1 MSHEPLITN
10 LTLFYQTLAAL
21 QHISPSNILLP
32 PNQISLTAAHDA
44 GLCPEAIDL
53 LNRLPHLCSDISSLP
68 ILPDGTQAVFY
79 TSEDEC
85 LEWARRPT
93 YQDAP
98 EIASS
103 AFVLTSPNIYGTSLT
118 YDTLSRKLLPW
129 EAWGKHVDFEI
140 AEMENPFS
148 FFSVDAK
155 SPDEILKPWIKN
167 FIALDWVCFGGD
179 DGDGIII
186 KQPEVDELEDTIIG
200 GGGGGRGYVVDADIV
215 VQYQAQFIQWS
226 FRDVYMAAG
235 WDATAEDLE
244 TASKDFDI
252 IEFARMQAEWLDETQ
267 EMLDR
272 AYEQQWPWQKIRLD
286 LGGEL
291 ANNQRARLLDA
302 VIGDGYQQR
311 HIEL

>member
-1 MSHEPLITN
+1 MPHEPLITN

-44 GLCPEAIDL
+44 GLCSEAIDL
-53 LNRLPHLCSDISSLP
+53 LHRLPHLSSDVSSLP

-85 LEWARRPT
+85 LEWSRTPT
-93 YQDAP
+93 YQDSP

-103 AFVLTSPNIYGTSLT
+103 AFVLTSPNIYGTSLI
-118 YDTLSRKLLPW
+118 YDTLSRKLLPCK
-129 EAWGKHVDFEI
+129 AWGKHVDFEI
-140 AEMENPFS
+140 AEMENPFEDCDG
-148 FFSVDAK
+148 DAK
-155 SPDEILKPWIKN
+155 PADEILKSWIEN
-167 FIALDWVCFGGD
+167 FITLAWVPFGD
-179 DGDGIII
+179 QIVVEPDED
-186 KQPEVDELEDTIIG
+186 EV
-200 GGGGGRGYVVDADIV
+200 RDAMRDVDIV

-235 WDATAEDLE
+235 WDATAEDLG
-244 TASKDFDI
+244 TARKDFDI

-272 AYEQQWPWQKIRLD
+272 AYEQQWPWQKIRME

-291 ANNQRARLLDA
+291 ANSQRARLLDA

>member
-1 MSHEPLITN
+1 MPHEPLITN

-21 QHISPSNILLP
+21 TYISPSDILLP

-53 LNRLPHLCSDISSLP
+53 LHRLPHLCSSSSSLP

-85 LEWARRPT
+85 LEWSRTPT

-103 AFVLTSPNIYGTSLT
+103 AFVLTNPNIYGTSLI

-129 EAWGKHVDFEI
+129 EAWAKHGDFEI
-140 AEMENPFS
+140 SEMENPFEDCDG
-148 FFSVDAK
+148 DAK
-155 SPDEILKPWIKN
+155 PADEILKSWIGN
-167 FIALDWVCFGGD
+167 FITLAWVPFGD
-179 DGDGIII
+179 QIVIEPDED
-186 KQPEVDELEDTIIG
+186 EVRDAMRD
-200 GGGGGRGYVVDADIV
+200 VDV
-215 VQYQAQFIQWS
+215 MVQYQAQFIQWS
-226 FRDVYMAAG
+226 FRDVYISGG
-235 WDATAEDLE
+235 WDIDASDLE
-244 TASKDFDI
+244 GAKTDFDVDDFAVKKAVW
-252 IEFARMQAEWLDETQ
+252 IEETQ

-272 AYEQQWPWQKIRLD
+272 AYEQQWPWQKIRME

>member
-1 MSHEPLITN
+1 MPHEPLITN

-21 QHISPSNILLP
+21 QHISPSDILLP
-32 PNQISLTAAHDA
+32 PNQISLTAANDA

-53 LNRLPHLCSDISSLP
+53 LNRLPHLCSSISSLP

-79 TSEDEC
+79 TSEEEC
-85 LEWARRPT
+85 LEWSRTPT

-103 AFVLTSPNIYGTSLT
+103 AFVLTNPNIYGTSLI

-140 AEMENPFS
+140 AEMENPFEDCDG
-148 FFSVDAK
+148 DAK
-155 SPDEILKPWIKN
+155 PADEILKSWIGK
-167 FIALDWVCFGGD
+167 FITLAWVPFGD
-179 DGDGIII
+179 QIVVEPDED
-186 KQPEVDELEDTIIG
+186 EVRDAMRD
-200 GGGGGRGYVVDADIV
+200 VDV
-215 VQYQAQFIQWS
+215 MVQYQAQFIQWS
-226 FRDVYMAAG
+226 FREVYISAG
-235 WDATAEDLE
+235 WDIDASDLE
-244 TASKDFDI
+244 AAKIDFDADDFAVKKAVW
-252 IEFARMQAEWLDETQ
+252 IEETQ

-272 AYEQQWPWQKIRLD
+272 AYEQQWPWGKIRTE

>member
-1 MSHEPLITN
+1 MPHEPLITN

-21 QHISPSNILLP
+21 QHISPSDILLP
-32 PNQISLTAAHDA
+32 PNQISLTAANDA

-85 LEWARRPT
+85 LEWSRTPT

-103 AFVLTSPNIYGTSLT
+103 AFVLTNPNIYGTSLI

-140 AEMENPFS
+140 AEMENLFEECDGD
-148 FFSVDAK
+148 DAK
-155 SPDEILKPWIKN
+155 PADEILKSWIEN
-167 FIALDWVCFGGD
+167 FITLAWVPFGD
-179 DGDGIII
+179 QIVVEPDED
-186 KQPEVDELEDTIIG
+186 EVRDAM
-200 GGGGGRGYVVDADIV
+200 RDADV
-215 VQYQAQFIQWS
+215 MVQYQAQFIQWS

-272 AYEQQWPWQKIRLD
+272 AYEQQWPWQKIRME

-311 HIEL
+311 HIEF

>member
-1 MSHEPLITN
+1 MPHEPLITN

-21 QHISPSNILLP
+21 QHISPSDILLP

-53 LNRLPHLCSDISSLP
+53 LNRLPHLCSDISTLP

-85 LEWARRPT
+85 LEWSRTPT
-93 YQDAP
+93 YQDSP

-103 AFVLTSPNIYGTSLT
+103 AFVLTNPNIYGTSLI

-129 EAWGKHVDFEI
+129 EAWGKHVDLEI
-140 AEMENPFS
+140 AEMENPFEECDG
-148 FFSVDAK
+148 DAK
-155 SPDEILKPWIKN
+155 PADEILKSWIEN
-167 FIALDWVCFGGD
+167 LITLAWVPFGD
-179 DGDGIII
+179 QIVVE
-186 KQPEVDELEDTIIG
+186 PDEDEARDAM
-200 GGGGGRGYVVDADIV
+200 RDADIV

-252 IEFARMQAEWLDETQ
+252 VESARMQAEWLNETE

-272 AYEQQWPWQKIRLD
+272 AYEQQWPWQKIRME

-302 VIGDGYQQR
+302 GIGDGYRQR

>member
-1 MSHEPLITN
+1 MPHEPLITN

-44 GLCPEAIDL
+44 GLCSEAIDL
-53 LNRLPHLCSDISSLP
+53 LHRLPHLSSDVSSLP

-85 LEWARRPT
+85 LEWSRTPT
-93 YQDAP
+93 YQDSP

-103 AFVLTSPNIYGTSLT
+103 AFVLTNPNIYGTSLI
-118 YDTLSRKLLPW
+118 YDTLTSKLLPW

-140 AEMENPFS
+140 AEMENLFEDCDGG
-148 FFSVDAK
+148 DAK
-155 SPDEILKPWIKN
+155 PADEILKSWIGN
-167 FIALDWVCFGGD
+167 FITLAWVPFGD
-179 DGDGIII
+179 QIIVE
-186 KQPEVDELEDTIIG
+186 PDEDEVRDAMRD
-200 GGGGGRGYVVDADIV
+200 VDV
-215 VQYQAQFIQWS
+215 MVQYQAQFIQWS

-252 IEFARMQAEWLDETQ
+252 VESARMQAEWLNETE

-272 AYEQQWPWQKIRLD
+272 AYEQQWPWQKTRME

-291 ANNQRARLLDA
+291 ADNQRARLLDA
-302 VIGDGYQQR
+302 VIGDGYRQR

>member
-1 MSHEPLITN
+1 MPHEPLITN

-21 QHISPSNILLP
+21 QHISPPDILLP
-32 PNQISLTAAHDA
+32 PNQISLTAANDA

-53 LNRLPHLCSDISSLP
+53 LNRLPHLCSSISTLP

-85 LEWARRPT
+85 LEWSRTPT

-103 AFVLTSPNIYGTSLT
+103 AFVLTNPNIYGTSLI
-118 YDTLSRKLLPW
+118 YDTFSRKLLPW

-140 AEMENPFS
+140 AEMENPFEECDG
-148 FFSVDAK
+148 DAK
-155 SPDEILKPWIKN
+155 PADEILKSWIGN
-167 FIALDWVCFGGD
+167 FITLAWVPFGD
-179 DGDGIII
+179 QIVVEPDED
-186 KQPEVDELEDTIIG
+186 EVRDAM
-200 GGGGGRGYVVDADIV
+200 RDADIV

-272 AYEQQWPWQKIRLD
+272 AYEQQWPWQKIRME

>member
-53 LNRLPHLCSDISSLP
+53 LNRLPHLSSDISSLP

-85 LEWARRPT
+85 LEWSRTPT

-103 AFVLTSPNIYGTSLT
+103 AFVLTNPNIYGTSLI
-118 YDTLSRKLLPW
+118 YDTFTSKLLPW

-140 AEMENPFS
+140 AEMEKLFEDCDG
-148 FFSVDAK
+148 DAK
-155 SPDEILKPWIKN
+155 PADEILK
-167 FIALDWVCFGGD
+167 
-179 DGDGIII
+179 
-186 KQPEVDELEDTIIG
+186 
-200 GGGGGRGYVVDADIV
+200 
-215 VQYQAQFIQWS
+215 
-226 FRDVYMAAG
+226 
-235 WDATAEDLE
+235 
-244 TASKDFDI
+244 
-252 IEFARMQAEWLDETQ
+252 
-267 EMLDR
+267 
-272 AYEQQWPWQKIRLD
+272 
-286 LGGEL
+286 
-291 ANNQRARLLDA
+291 
-302 VIGDGYQQR
+302 
-311 HIEL
+311 

>member
-1 MSHEPLITN
+1 MPHEPLITN

-44 GLCPEAIDL
+44 GLCSEAIDL
-53 LNRLPHLCSDISSLP
+53 LHRLPHLSSDVSSLP

-85 LEWARRPT
+85 LEWSRTPT
-93 YQDAP
+93 YQDSP

-103 AFVLTSPNIYGTSLT
+103 AFVLTNPNIYGTSLI

-140 AEMENPFS
+140 AEMENPFEECDG
-148 FFSVDAK
+148 DAK
-155 SPDEILKPWIKN
+155 PADEILKSWIGN
-167 FIALDWVCFGGD
+167 FITLAWVPFGD
-179 DGDGIII
+179 QIVVEPDED
-186 KQPEVDELEDTIIG
+186 EVRDAM
-200 GGGGGRGYVVDADIV
+200 RDADV
-215 VQYQAQFIQWS
+215 TVQYQAQFIQWS
-226 FRDVYMAAG
+226 FRDVYISAG
-235 WDATAEDLE
+235 WDIDASDLE
-244 TASKDFDI
+244 GAKIDFDVDNFAVKKAVW
-252 IEFARMQAEWLDETQ
+252 IEETQ

-272 AYEQQWPWQKIRLD
+272 AHEQQWAWQRVRME

-291 ANNQRARLLDA
+291 ADNQRARLLDA

>member
-1 MSHEPLITN
+1 MPHEPLITN

-21 QHISPSNILLP
+21 QHISPSDILLP
-32 PNQISLTAAHDA
+32 PNQISLTAANDA

-53 LNRLPHLCSDISSLP
+53 LNRLPHLCSDISTLP

-85 LEWARRPT
+85 LEWSRTPT

-103 AFVLTSPNIYGTSLT
+103 AFVLTNPNIYGTSLI

-129 EAWGKHVDFEI
+129 KAWGKHVDFEI
-140 AEMENPFS
+140 AEMENPFEECDG
-148 FFSVDAK
+148 DAK
-155 SPDEILKPWIKN
+155 PADEILKSWIAN
-167 FIALDWVCFGGD
+167 FITLAWVPFGD
-179 DGDGIII
+179 QIVVEPDED
-186 KQPEVDELEDTIIG
+186 EVRDAM
-200 GGGGGRGYVVDADIV
+200 RDADV
-215 VQYQAQFIQWS
+215 MVQYQAQFIQWS
-226 FRDVYMAAG
+226 FRDVYISAG
-235 WDATAEDLE
+235 WDIDASDLE
-244 TASKDFDI
+244 AAKIDFDVDDFAVKKAVW
-252 IEFARMQAEWLDETQ
+252 IEETQ

-272 AYEQQWPWQKIRLD
+272 AYEQQWPWQKIRME